1 MRLINQESL
10 LKLLVV
16 GSTINHLLVNTV
28 CSMLRLLICLHYVQE
43 NRDELLVK
51 VEDLKKRIVGSGD
64 E

>member
-1 MRLINQESL
+1 LFYVEASDL
-10 LKLLVV
+10 
-16 GSTINHLLVNTV
+16 
-28 CSMLRLLICLHYVQE
+28 CLHYVQE